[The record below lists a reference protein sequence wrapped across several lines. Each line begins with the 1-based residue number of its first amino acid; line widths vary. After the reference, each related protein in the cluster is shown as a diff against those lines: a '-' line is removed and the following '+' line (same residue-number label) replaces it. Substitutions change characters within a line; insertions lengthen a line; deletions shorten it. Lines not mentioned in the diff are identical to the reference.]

1 MAEQDRQEQVI
12 SHRKE
17 QSLTKI
23 TKAVFPDTTNHHDT
37 LFGGTALQWMDEVS
51 FIAATRFSRQR
62 IVTVSSDKIDFQ
74 HPVPAGSIVELIAQV
89 VEVGR
94 TSLKVKVNML
104 VENLYCDGQEKA
116 ITGYFSFVAI
126 DENKKPTPILPKSD
140 H

>member
-1 MAEQDRQEQVI
+1 MNMTEDKIIE
-12 SHRKE
+12 HRKE
-17 QSLTKI
+17 QSRTHI

-62 IVTVSSDKIDFQ
+62 IVTVSSDKIDFK

-94 TSLKVKVNML
+94 TSLKVEVNML
-104 VENLYCDGQEKA
+104 LENLYQDGQENA
-116 ITGYFSFVAI
+116 ITGYFTFVAI
-126 DENKKPTPILPKSD
+126 DENKKPTQILPKTD